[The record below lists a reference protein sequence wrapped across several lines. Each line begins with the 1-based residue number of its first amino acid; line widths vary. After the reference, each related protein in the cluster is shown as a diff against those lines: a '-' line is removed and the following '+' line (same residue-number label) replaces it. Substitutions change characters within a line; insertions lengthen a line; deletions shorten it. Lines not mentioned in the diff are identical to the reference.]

1 MLIVVRFA
9 NEPQK
14 KTQHRD
20 SWRRPKSP
28 STRGADKYFSRV
40 LLSGIFFCVQL
51 KISIEFPR
59 ELGMENNYR
68 FFFLLL
74 CTTKAELFTQFRTCY
89 TCRNGKYFQWQNMS
103 LCLLNITGV
112 EKIEY
117 ARRIASEWK
126 WYLSYYIMNES
137 LNRIG
142 FLFTLLIW
150 MMF

>member
-1 MLIVVRFA
+1 
-9 NEPQK
+9 
-14 KTQHRD
+14 
-20 SWRRPKSP
+20 
-28 STRGADKYFSRV
+28 
-40 LLSGIFFCVQL
+40 
-51 KISIEFPR
+51 
-59 ELGMENNYR
+59 
-68 FFFLLL
+68 
-74 CTTKAELFTQFRTCY
+74 
-89 TCRNGKYFQWQNMS
+89 MS